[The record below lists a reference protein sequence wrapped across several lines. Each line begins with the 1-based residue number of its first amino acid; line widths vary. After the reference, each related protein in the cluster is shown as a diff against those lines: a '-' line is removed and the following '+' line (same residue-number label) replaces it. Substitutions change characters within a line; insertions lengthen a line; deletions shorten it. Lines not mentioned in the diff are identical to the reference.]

1 MFKKFFTLLFFVSIS
16 SVRLVAQDFYD
27 TGQIQE
33 IKLYFSQPNWRTLL
47 NTAAASA
54 AEPYTLARRVVING
68 TAFDSVGAKFKGNS
82 SFRTTNVKNPLH
94 IELDYVKN
102 QDYKGYKDIKLS
114 NVFADPTFV
123 REALSYDL
131 MQSYTH
137 LPRANFAKVWV
148 NDTLI
153 GLYTNTEAITKS
165 FCKKH
170 YYSGNF
176 NVFVKGTPPS
186 LGVAGAAS
194 SLVYLG
200 TDTTRYQTSYEIAS
214 TYGWTQLTH
223 LCDTLNNNTAQIEK
237 ILDVDRSLWMLA
249 FNSLFVNLDSYTGIF
264 TQNYYLWRDDNR
276 RFNPI
281 IWDLNM
287 SFGAFNAAGV
297 GGSDSL
303 SLAKLIPFAH
313 ETNTAKPLISKLL
326 ANPRFKKMYRAHL
339 KTMNT
344 EAFRSGKYLTR
355 ATQMQSV
362 IDAAVQQDPN
372 KFFTYTQFKT
382 NLYYGLTGG
391 GGPGGAPGIVS
402 LMTNRMNYLDT
413 LADMRLVAPVITN
426 VTSTSNVR
434 INDSVYVTAR
444 VTGNTTG
451 GVLIGY
457 RNIVHNIF
465 TRVAMFDDGQHRD
478 GAANDGVFG
487 YGFKLLTPTIQYYI
501 WAENANAGIFS
512 PERAEHEFHNINAVM
527 GGSDVV
533 INEIMSTNYSAVRD
547 NGGDYDD
554 WIELH
559 NKSNAAVNIGGWYLS
574 DNPYKHAKWR
584 IPTGTSIPANGYL
597 IVWADEDSVQ
607 NNATNFHASFKLS
620 AVGETI
626 TLTNTD
632 TATVVDFVT
641 FGQQYSNL
649 SYARR
654 PNGTGNFAVLTPT
667 FAANN
672 NTATS
677 STAEI
682 LTATDVNIFPNPVG
696 SQGVTVRIN
705 SPEKVDLKVFNM
717 LGQLIYQD
725 TIQEE
730 KQIETQ
736 NWQTGQYIFR
746 IGNVIK
752 KVVIQQ

>member
-1 MFKKFFTLLFFVSIS
+1 
-16 SVRLVAQDFYD
+16 
-27 TGQIQE
+27 
-33 IKLYFSQPNWRTLL
+33 LL
-47 NTAAASA
+47 NTAASST
-54 AEPYTLARRVVING
+54 AEPYTLARRVIING

-82 SFRTTNVKNPLH
+82 SFRSSNVKNPFH
-94 IELDYVKN
+94 IELDYVKK
-102 QDYKGYKDIKLS
+102 QDYQGYKDIKLS

-153 GLYTNTEAITKS
+153 GLYTNTEAITKN

-186 LGVAGAAS
+186 LSAPGAAS
-194 SLVYLG
+194 SLAYLG
-200 TDTTRYQTSYEIAS
+200 TDSARYQTSYEIAS
-214 TYGWTQLTH
+214 TYGWSQLIH

-287 SFGAFNAAGV
+287 SFGAFNASGA

-313 ETNTAKPLISKLL
+313 ETNVAKPLISKLL

-355 ATQMQSV
+355 ATQMQTL

-372 KFFTYTQFKT
+372 KFFTYTQFKN
-382 NLYYGLTGG
+382 NLYFGLTGG
-391 GGPGGAPGIVS
+391 GGGGPGGNAPGIVS

-444 VTGNTTG
+444 VTGNTAG

-457 RNIVHNIF
+457 RNVVHDVF

-478 GAANDGVFG
+478 GAANDGLFG
-487 YGFKLLTPTIQYYI
+487 YGFKLGTPTIQYYI

-512 PERAEHEFHNINAVM
+512 PERAEHEFHAINAFM

-533 INEIMSTNYSAVRD
+533 INEIMSTNYNAVRD

-574 DNPYKHAKWR
+574 DNPYKRAKWR
-584 IPTGTSIPANGYL
+584 IPAGTSIPANGYL

-607 NNATNFHASFKLS
+607 NNTTNFHASFKLS

-626 TLTNTD
+626 TLTNSD
-632 TATVVDFVT
+632 TSTVVDFVT
-641 FGQQYSNL
+641 FGQQYTNL

-654 PNGTGNFAVLTPT
+654 PNGTGSFAVLTPT

-682 LTATDVNIFPNPVG
+682 LTPTDVNIFPNPVG
-696 SQGVTVRIN
+696 SQGITVRVN
-705 SPEKVDLKVFNM
+705 SPEKMDLKVFNL

-725 TIQEE
+725 SIQEE
-730 KQIETQ
+730 KQIETAQ
-736 NWQTGQYIFR
+736 WQTGQYIFR

-752 KVVIQQ
+752 KVVVQQ